1 MVDILEVMELLQAF
15 LLGVIEGLTEFLPI
29 SSTGHLIV
37 AQEYIGF
44 KDKTKAFTVVIQL
57 GAILAIAWYYRRDLA
72 QRLKDLFGG
81 QVKALNFWTN
91 IFVAVLPAALIGL
104 LVDKQFEDRAT
115 STVVAIAL
123 IAGALVLWWVDRK
136 PVSDHAAPVK
146 LDEITRKQAL
156 TVGLVQIAALI
167 PGVSRSGA
175 TIVGGLYSKMNR
187 PTATAFSFYL
197 GMVVLGLASIY
208 KLVTDWN
215 DLDEISGGISSI
227 LVGVVAA
234 FVTALAAVSWLLRYV
249 STHNFRI
256 FVYYRIVLGVA
267 ILLLLA

>member
-1 MVDILEVMELLQAF
+1 MEAFQAL
-15 LLGVIEGLTEFLPI
+15 LLGIIEGLTEFLPI

-44 KDKTKAFTVVIQL
+44 KDKTKAFTVVIQM
-57 GAILAIAWYYRRDLA
+57 GAILAVAWYYRRDLA
-72 QRLKDLFGG
+72 ARIRGLFGAET
-81 QVKALNFWTN
+81 KALKFWVN
-91 IFVAVLPAALIGL
+91 IFVAVLPAAVIGL
-104 LVDKQFEDRAT
+104 LIESQFEDRAT

-136 PVSDHAAPVK
+136 PVTDHAAPVK

-156 TVGLVQIAALI
+156 TVGLVQVAALI

-197 GMVVLGLASIY
+197 GMVVLGLASVY

-215 DLDEISGGISSI
+215 ELDEISGGISSI
-227 LVGVVAA
+227 FIGAAAA
-234 FVTALAAVSWLLRYV
+234 FITALVAVSWLLRYI

-256 FVYYRIVLGVA
+256 FVYYRILLG
-267 ILLLLA
+267 ILILGLLA

>member
-1 MVDILEVMELLQAF
+1 MEMLQAL
-15 LLGVIEGLTEFLPI
+15 LLGIIEGLTEFLPV

-37 AQEYIGF
+37 AQDYIDF

-81 QVKALNFWTN
+81 ESKAINFWTN
-91 IFVAVLPAALIGL
+91 IFVAVLPAAIIGL
-104 LVDKQFEDRAT
+104 LIDSQFEDRAT

-123 IAGALVLWWVDRK
+123 IAGALVLWWVDRR
-136 PVSDHAAPVK
+136 PVTDHAAPIK
-146 LDEITRKQAL
+146 LDDITRKQAL

-175 TIVGGLYSKMNR
+175 TIIGGLYSKMNR

-197 GMVVLGLASIY
+197 GMIVLGLASIY
-208 KLVTDWN
+208 KLATDWN
-215 DLDEISGGISSI
+215 ELDEISGGISSI
-227 LVGVVAA
+227 LIGAIAA
-234 FVTALAAVSWLLRYV
+234 FVTALVAVTWLLRYI

-256 FVYYRIVLGVA
+256 FVYYRIILG
-267 ILLLLA
+267 ILILVFLV